1 MIALKCNLHN
11 YLKFRKIIMSN
22 EVCKH
27 NQIIA
32 KKLKMQLVAT
42 HGEHPKKKSLLLSMK
57 GVIGPKSAPMACC
70 PKNPNN

>member
-1 MIALKCNLHN
+1 
-11 YLKFRKIIMSN
+11 MSN